1 MQISNLYGLSCY
13 SQFLPHSAYQFAPIE
28 VSVAMDKD
36 QNTMDIMDPYVAKGG
51 LQDGLPT
58 AEVSGDRDEYDLAV
72 FGKRQQLKVGL
83 PSPRL
88 LILKSLNSEI
98 SASFPSSA

>member
-1 MQISNLYGLSCY
+1 MDQSPL
-13 SQFLPHSAYQFAPIE
+13 IE
-28 VSVAMDKD
+28 VSVVMDKD
-36 QNTMDIMDPYVAKGG
+36 QTTMDIMGSYAAKEG
-51 LQDGLPT
+51 LQDSLPT
-58 AEVSGDRDEYDLAV
+58 AEISGDRDEYDLAV

-88 LILKSLNSEI
+88 FKLKSLNSEI

>member
-1 MQISNLYGLSCY
+1 
-13 SQFLPHSAYQFAPIE
+13 
-28 VSVAMDKD
+28 MDKD
-36 QNTMDIMDPYVAKGG
+36 QNTVDIMSSYAAKEG

-88 LILKSLNSEI
+88 SVLKSLDSEI
-98 SASFPSSA
+98 SASSQSSA

>member
-1 MQISNLYGLSCY
+1 MLLT
-13 SQFLPHSAYQFAPIE
+13 QFLPHFANQSPLIE
-28 VSVAMDKD
+28 ISVVMDKD
-36 QNTMDIMDPYVAKGG
+36 QNTMDIMGPYAAKER
-51 LQDGLPT
+51 LQDSLPT
-58 AEVSGDRDEYDLAV
+58 AEVSGDPDEYDLAV

-88 LILKSLNSEI
+88 YILKSLDSEI

>member
-1 MQISNLYGLSCY
+1 
-13 SQFLPHSAYQFAPIE
+13 
-28 VSVAMDKD
+28 MDKD
-36 QNTMDIMDPYVAKGG
+36 QNTMDIMGPYAAKEG

-58 AEVSGDRDEYDLAV
+58 AEVNGDRDEYDLAV

-88 LILKSLNSEI
+88 SILKSLDSET
-98 SASFPSSA
+98 SALFLSSV

>member
-1 MQISNLYGLSCY
+1 MSLT
-13 SQFLPHSAYQFAPIE
+13 QFLPHSAYQDPPIE

-36 QNTMDIMDPYVAKGG
+36 QNAIDIMGPYAAKER

-83 PSPRL
+83 PSPQL
-88 LILKSLNSEI
+88 FILKSLDSGI
-98 SASFPSSA
+98 SALFPSSA